1 MTYLESTLCMVIFVL
16 IFALAA
22 AIREI
27 KTFQK
32 VAKFDGK
39 ANADF
44 NILYHNYLKL
54 SKSNHELILMNQTL
68 IDELKKRNP
77 FYMLKGNG
85 AVIAKYCK
93 N

>member
-16 IFALAA
+16 LITLAA

-27 KTFQK
+27 KTLQK
-32 VAKFDGK
+32 VAKSDGK

-44 NILYHNYLKL
+44 NILYHKYLKL

-68 IDELKKRNP
+68 LDELKKRNP

-85 AVIAKYCK
+85 VVMAKYCK

>member
-1 MTYLESTLCMVIFVL
+1 MTYLENTLCMVIFVL
-16 IFALAA
+16 IFTLAA
-22 AIREI
+22 TIREI
-27 KTFQK
+27 KTLQK
-32 VAKFDGK
+32 VSKSVSK

-44 NILYHNYLKL
+44 NILYHKYLKL

-68 IDELKKRNP
+68 LDELKKRNT

>member
-16 IFALAA
+16 LITLAA

-27 KTFQK
+27 KTLQK
-32 VAKFDGK
+32 VAKSDDK

-85 AVIAKYCK
+85 IVMAKYCK

>member
-16 IFALAA
+16 LITLAA

-27 KTFQK
+27 KTLQK
-32 VAKFDGK
+32 VAKSDGK

-44 NILYHNYLKL
+44 NILYHNYLNL

-68 IDELKKRNP
+68 IDELKKKKS
-77 FYMLKGNG
+77 FLY
-85 AVIAKYCK
+85 AKR
-93 N
+93 

>member
-16 IFALAA
+16 LITLAA

-27 KTFQK
+27 KTLQK
-32 VAKFDGK
+32 VAKSDGK

-85 AVIAKYCK
+85 AVMAKYCK

>member
-44 NILYHNYLKL
+44 NNLYHKYLKL
-54 SKSNHELILMNQTL
+54 SKNNHELILMNQTL
-68 IDELKKRNP
+68 LDELKKRNP